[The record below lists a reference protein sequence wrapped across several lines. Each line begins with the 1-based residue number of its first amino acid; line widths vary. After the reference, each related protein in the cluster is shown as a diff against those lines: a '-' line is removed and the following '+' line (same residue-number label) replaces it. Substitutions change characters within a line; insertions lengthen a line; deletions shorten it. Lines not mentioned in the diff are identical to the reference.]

1 MYKISE
7 YDTSSLTTGLYER
20 YDTNSSEIDETTF
33 TTVERYI
40 TETLRRWQRE
50 YEIKRTVACLSK
62 LDDRQLADIGL
73 TFDKIPEAARRSVE
87 NPDAS
92 TTRDMRFEYHSG
104 HTPYNHRKSVC
115 TC

>member
-1 MYKISE
+1 MHKISE

-20 YDTNSSEIDETTF
+20 FDSNSSEIDVTTF
-33 TTVERYI
+33 TAVERYI
-40 TETLRRWQRE
+40 TEMLRRWNRE

-87 NPDAS
+87 KPDAS
-92 TTRDMRFEYHSG
+92 TPRDTHFEYHSG
-104 HTPYNHRKSVC
+104 QYHSGHTL
-115 TC
+115 